1 MFESP
6 VFHTRP
12 IRVLCGG
19 KSENVNEN
27 VNNIAGPVSEQLR
40 HSLVL
45 TRGSMAMAQKSDRRE
60 LERRL
65 DQARRMAAEPID
77 PTTKARLKKL
87 LQDLEEQLR
96 EPE

>member
-19 KSENVNEN
+19 KSEN